1 MQSEGLFVNGVKVRY
16 GSVSAVEDATFF
28 APKGAITA
36 LVGPNGAG
44 KSSTFHAII
53 GAIRAGG
60 SIVLDSIALQGLTT
74 TERTQAGVVLVP
86 QGRQVF
92 PTLTVRENL
101 EVVSDTLA
109 AGRTAVDE
117 ALERFPI
124 LRERQRNPAGV
135 LSGGEQ
141 QMLALARALMA
152 RPKALLLDEPTMGLA
167 PAIVADVARTIGD
180 LAASGIAV
188 LVAEPS
194 IRLIRNR
201 VDRGYVMM
209 RGRILASAESARDL
223 EDAYVKCM
231 GLAA

>member
-1 MQSEGLFVNGVKVRY
+1 MGPNGLAIQDVRVRY
-16 GSVSAVEDATFF
+16 GSVSAVEGATLF

-44 KSSTFHAII
+44 KSSTFHAAV
-53 GAIRAGG
+53 GAVRASG
-60 SIVLDSIALQGLTT
+60 SILLDGAELRALSTT
-74 TERTQAGVVLVP
+74 ARTQAGIVLVP

-101 EVVSDTLA
+101 EVVADTLGV
-109 AGRTAVDE
+109 GRSEVDA
-117 ALERFPI
+117 ALERFPV
-124 LRERQRNPAGV
+124 LRQRHNKPAGV

-152 RPKALLLDEPTMGLA
+152 RPKALLLDEPTLGLA
-167 PAIVADVARTIGD
+167 PAIVAGVARTIAE

-201 VDRGYVMM
+201 VDRGYVIM
-209 RGRILASAESARDL
+209 RGRVVGSAEDSSHL
-223 EDAYVKCM
+223 EECYVKCM
-231 GLAA
+231 GLA